1 MMGSFPTSMLIGK
14 LLRGIDIREQGS
26 GNAGGFNV
34 LRVLGWNPVLVLV
47 VFDIF
52 KGWLPAFYLAPT
64 FFKGTNLPDL
74 GVFQV
79 LCGFCAVLGH
89 TYPVFAEF
97 KGGRGVATLAGMIIA
112 LFPQAVPICMS
123 IFTVTVIL
131 TGYTSVG
138 SIIASAFLPVILLIF
153 PIFGFEPAELSLLVF
168 SLLVT
173 FFMIFTHRSNISR
186 LRTGEENRFK
196 KAMIFNKRA

>member
-1 MMGSFPTSMLIGK
+1 MSLTLILVLFASYMMGSFPTSILIGK
-14 LLRGIDIREQGS
+14 LLRRIDIREQGS
-26 GNAGGFNV
+26 GNADGFNV
-34 LRVLGWNPVLVLV
+34 LRVLGWKPALVLV

-52 KGWLPAFYLAPT
+52 KGW
-64 FFKGTNLPDL
+64 LPDL

-97 KGGRGVATLAGMIIA
+97 KGGKGVATLAGMMIA
-112 LFPQAVPICMS
+112 LFPQAVPICMG

-153 PIFGFEPAELSLLVF
+153 PLFGFEPAELSLLIF
-168 SLLVT
+168 SLLVP

-186 LRTGEENRFK
+186 LRMGEENRFE